1 MAIFKVY
8 LKPGLWKRGTI
19 EYPSHS
25 NIGDIKAI
33 KNAESGRLR
42 GIGEPIAYPMDDETV
57 AHFIDLG
64 IVEGFMGKAPS
75 YWADLN
81 DPKSRYDRQ
90 TQRLRRRLELGIAT
104 DEESTELQ
112 KRETKAK
119 KRAASKKTNSEPGAK
134 KKK

>member
-1 MAIFKVY
+1 MAVFKVY

-42 GIGEPIAYPMDDETV
+42 GIGEPIAHPMDDETV
-57 AHFIDLG
+57 THFIDLG
-64 IVEGFMGKAPS
+64 IVESFSGKAPS

-104 DEESTELQ
+104 DEESAELK
-112 KRETKAK
+112 KREAKAK
-119 KRAASKKTNSEPGAK
+119 KRTTSKKRNSRSGAK
-134 KKK
+134 KAK

>member
-33 KNAESGRLR
+33 KNVESGRLR
-42 GIGEPIAYPMDDETV
+42 GIGEPIVHPMDDETV

-64 IVEGFMGKAPS
+64 IVEAFSGKVPS

-81 DPKSRYDRQ
+81 DPKSRYGRQ
-90 TQRLRRRLELGIAT
+90 TQRLRRRVELGIAT
-104 DEESTELQ
+104 AEEGTELQ
-112 KRETKAK
+112 KREGKARKRTTSK
-119 KRAASKKTNSEPGAK
+119 KRSTKPGAK
-134 KKK
+134 KSK